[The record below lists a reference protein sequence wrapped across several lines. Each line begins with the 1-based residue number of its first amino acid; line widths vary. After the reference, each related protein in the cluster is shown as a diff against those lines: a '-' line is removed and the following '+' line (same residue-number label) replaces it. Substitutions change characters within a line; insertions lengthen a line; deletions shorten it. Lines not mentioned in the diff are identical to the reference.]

1 MTILQRIELH
11 KQGYTKDEINALAE
25 EERAA
30 AAAPVDPQPDSAAAQ
45 EPQQAPAADHAA
57 AQEPQ
62 QAPAADHAADP
73 AAAQLLAAINNLTNA
88 LTSHNIVTKE
98 QPITQPETATDVFN
112 SILKG

>member
-30 AAAPVDPQPDSAAAQ
+30 AAAPVDPQPDS
-45 EPQQAPAADHAA
+45 AA

>member
-30 AAAPVDPQPDSAAAQ
+30 AAAPVAPQPDPEPQSAPAPEPQPAPAPEPAAA
-45 EPQQAPAADHAA
+45 PQPDT
-57 AQEPQ
+57 
-62 QAPAADHAADP
+62 
-73 AAAQLLAAINNLTNA
+73 AAQLLAAINNLTNA

-98 QPITQPETATDVFN
+98 QPVTPPETATDVFN

>member
-30 AAAPVDPQPDSAAAQ
+30 AAAPVVPQPEPAAAQ
-45 EPQQAPAADHAA
+45 EPPQAPASDPAA
-57 AQEPQ
+57 AQEPP
-62 QAPAADHAADP
+62 QAPASDP

-88 LTSHNIVTKE
+88 LTSHNILTRE

>member
-30 AAAPVDPQPDSAAAQ
+30 AAAPVVPQPEPAAAQ
-45 EPQQAPAADHAA
+45 EPPQAPAS
-57 AQEPQ
+57 
-62 QAPAADHAADP
+62 DP

-88 LTSHNIVTKE
+88 LTSHNILTRE

>member
-30 AAAPVDPQPDSAAAQ
+30 AAAPEPAAAQ
-45 EPQQAPAADHAA
+45 EPQQAPASDPAA

-62 QAPAADHAADP
+62 PAPASDP